1 MVIQDLPWSLSLLT
15 AKNAQPLLSRFR
27 HALIDDCRSVQGV
40 MLGVH
45 VSAMNRCTTSTTP
58 GKRVCLMFTLCRIA
72 EKRKRGSKG
81 KKIDYDRPGMISRKN
96 ITLTGSPEA
105 AAIAGGRPEPSL
117 DLHTVNEDRT
127 HAGG

>member
-27 HALIDDCRSVQGV
+27 HALIDDCRSVPGV

-96 ITLTGSPEA
+96 ITLTGS
-105 AAIAGGRPEPSL
+105 L
-117 DLHTVNEDRT
+117 N
-127 HAGG
+127 

>member
-1 MVIQDLPWSLSLLT
+1 
-15 AKNAQPLLSRFR
+15 
-27 HALIDDCRSVQGV
+27 
-40 MLGVH
+40 
-45 VSAMNRCTTSTTP
+45 
-58 GKRVCLMFTLCRIA
+58 MFTLCRNA

-81 KKIDYDRPGMISRKN
+81 KKIDYDPPGNDLQEN